1 MSEVELSEVERRST
15 MLEVLAGVLIGGA
28 VAVAIGF
35 AALRSAGGT

>member
-1 MSEVELSEVERRST
+1 